1 MKRIILILVIGTYML
16 LDVSAQQIPLY
27 SQYNLN
33 PFLYNPARTGEN
45 NNTYLYG
52 IYRRQWTDI
61 AGSPETVALTVDGPL
76 KSKKIG
82 LGAYLYSDRTDLI
95 ERLGGTAAYSYF
107 FNFSEEKNHRL
118 SIGLAAGVQQIRVNM
133 DQADPTDANDPLL
146 QSNLKSG
153 ITFDGSVGINYYYQG
168 LKVGFSVP
176 QLVQTKVQDLNSNS
190 SLDYQMARHYL
201 AMASYEISIANDKF
215 FIEPGAMF
223 RMTKGGEFQ
232 IDGFAQFSY
241 KRMVW
246 LSLAYRYD
254 YALTVGAGVQ
264 LHDRLTLGYATD
276 ISMNGLQGYSS
287 GTHEVVLGFKFGK
300 RDDTGVIEAIQRL
313 EEGQKRNTEQI
324 QKIDERNEGLLE
336 ENQSQKETIEEQKEE
351 IARLKRELEDKLKAF
366 SDSLKKSTGKDAN
379 LPTDAV
385 YEGSSDDLEF
395 ITGEPDNNYFM
406 VVSSLRTEDKA
417 REIAK
422 KYQDKG
428 HDVGIVLNKR
438 RSWYYVF
445 LSKPGDFDQGIKEL
459 YKLRNAQPE
468 FKDAWIHIYK

>member
-1 MKRIILILVIGTYML
+1 MKRIILVLAIGLMIIG
-16 LDVSAQQIPLY
+16 DISAQQIPLY
-27 SQYNLN
+27 SQYNQN
-33 PFLYNPARTGEN
+33 PFLYNPARTGERE
-45 NNTYLYG
+45 NTYLYG

-95 ERLGGTAAYSYF
+95 ERLGGNLSYAYF
-107 FNFSEEKNHRL
+107 FNFSDDHRL
-118 SIGLAAGVQQIRVNM
+118 SIGLSAGLQQLRVNM
-133 DQADPTDANDPLL
+133 QEADPTDANDPLL

-153 ITFDGSVGINYYYQG
+153 VSFDGNVGINYYFKG

-176 QLVQTKVQDLNSNS
+176 QLVQTKVQDLRSNS

-201 AMASYEISIANDKF
+201 AMASYEIALANDKF

-232 IDGFAQFSY
+232 IDGYAQFSY

-246 LSLAYRYD
+246 LSVAYRYD

-264 LHDRLTLGYATD
+264 LHDRLSLGYATD
-276 ISMNGLQGYSS
+276 ISMNGLQGYTS
-287 GTHEVVLGFKFGK
+287 GTHEVMLGFKFGK
-300 RDDTGVIEAIQRL
+300 RDDSGVIEAIKRL
-313 EEGQKRNTEQI
+313 EEGQKQNSEQI
-324 QKIDERNEGLLE
+324 QKVGERNEGLLE
-336 ENQSQKETIEEQKEE
+336 ENQSQKELIEEQQEE
-351 IARLKRELEDKLKAF
+351 IAKLKRELEDKLKAF
-366 SDSLKKSTGKDAN
+366 SDSLKKATGKDAN

-385 YEGSSDDLEF
+385 YEGSNDDLEF

-406 VVSSLRTEDKA
+406 VVSSLRTEAKA
-417 REIAK
+417 REIAMQYK
-422 KYQDKG
+422 SKG
-428 HDVGIVLNKR
+428 HDVGVVLNRR

-445 LSKPGDFDQGIKEL
+445 LEKPGDFDDGIKEL